1 MSDPSVD
8 LEKGITGLK
17 EEEKGMT
24 TGLKEEEKGITTGLK
39 EEEKKVV
46 HQFKHLKVLCVK
58 RLLVRIL
65 LFSALRSTS

>member
-17 EEEKGMT
+17 EEE
-24 TGLKEEEKGITTGLK
+24 EKA
-39 EEEKKVV
+39 V
-46 HQFKHLKVLCVK
+46 HQFKHLKVMCVK

-65 LFSALRSTS
+65 LFSALRSCLCFFLLFRSTS